1 MSTQL
6 KSSNND
12 FTVQIAEI
20 NALDLVKNT
29 FTEIPNHVATYG
41 IDLEELVM
49 ISDMLLPEKRA
60 EIRVLEGACEINNI
74 ACTAGDFLDAVNLA
88 SVSLRTRFEQTARVY
103 IQYIQI

>member
-12 FTVQIAEI
+12 FTIQIAEL

-60 EIRVLEGACEINNI
+60 EIRVLDGTCEINNI
-74 ACTAGDFLDAVNLA
+74 SCTAGDFLDAKDLA
-88 SVSLRTRFEQTARVY
+88 SVSLRTRFDQTAKVH